1 MFLKFCFKYQQVF
14 PIYHYGNLVLR
25 SNSLKLKKKKQKF
38 QLMIYI
44 NFVNDFILTS
54 LFKKH
59 TYSVYNIQIKKFRH
73 GEVKTL
79 AQSHTTNWYR
89 T

>member
-1 MFLKFCFKYQQVF
+1 
-14 PIYHYGNLVLR
+14 
-25 SNSLKLKKKKQKF
+25 
-38 QLMIYI
+38 MIYI